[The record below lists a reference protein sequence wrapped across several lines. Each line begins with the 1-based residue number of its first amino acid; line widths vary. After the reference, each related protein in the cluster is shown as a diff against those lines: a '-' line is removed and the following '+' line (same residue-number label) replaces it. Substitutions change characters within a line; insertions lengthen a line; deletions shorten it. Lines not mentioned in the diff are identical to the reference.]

1 MSRGKRHEEGQGERG
16 GAAPP
21 WPPSAPG
28 TSAMIPPPRDTLVH
42 LSSEYKNI
50 IRRLQK
56 VSSLLS
62 PALASPVPGRG
73 KKRIPVLFHS
83 FYCCG
88 GQDTPGDTL
97 RLLVP

>member
-56 VSSLLS
+56 VRSCLFITHSKFKS
-62 PALASPVPGRG
+62 CVAHVPAIQAGREIQAG
-73 KKRIPVLFHS
+73 
-83 FYCCG
+83 CC
-88 GQDTPGDTL
+88 
-97 RLLVP
+97 

>member
-42 LSSEYKNI
+42 LSSGSRTFRNHLAPSQHSLQAPA
-50 IRRLQK
+50 RRTRRSAR
-56 VSSLLS
+56 VS
-62 PALASPVPGRG
+62 ASSTSSGAP
-73 KKRIPVLFHS
+73 LYTWH
-83 FYCCG
+83 
-88 GQDTPGDTL
+88 TT
-97 RLLVP
+97 